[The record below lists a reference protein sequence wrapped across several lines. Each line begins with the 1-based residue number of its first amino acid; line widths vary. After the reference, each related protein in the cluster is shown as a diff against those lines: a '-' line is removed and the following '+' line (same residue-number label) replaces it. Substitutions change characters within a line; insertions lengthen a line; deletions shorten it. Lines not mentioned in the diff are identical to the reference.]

1 VVALFV
7 NILPISLAGAWLS
20 ASGSGLQFA
29 SGLAL
34 TIAFGIAVDDTLH
47 VLNRIRPR
55 LLAGKPLTLSDLRA
69 AFTEITPVLLA
80 TTVILVG
87 GIGSA
92 LLSAIPTINLF
103 ALISMGVLVA
113 AFVADVV
120 LLPATLSLLLR
131 TPMVKTR

>member
-1 VVALFV
+1 
-7 NILPISLAGAWLS
+7 
-20 ASGSGLQFA
+20 
-29 SGLAL
+29 
-34 TIAFGIAVDDTLH
+34 
-47 VLNRIRPR
+47 
-55 LLAGKPLTLSDLRA
+55 LAGKPLTLGDLRA

-113 AFVADVV
+113 AFVSDVV

-131 TPMVKTR
+131 TPAG